1 VSKPQ
6 FQPPAKGVTP
16 ANLRRRRTIQWIL
29 VVAGMLSASIVSA
42 TAGALLAFSLSGTPL
57 LQRDLTAEESSVFS
71 QDSLVDSGLRLRLPR
86 LTRPVNVLV
95 MGTSVLSSDVND
107 PPTEAQGLGYHA
119 QVNVL
124 SGLTDVM
131 LLVRFDPL
139 HNDLKVLSI
148 PRDTRTFV
156 PNMGMTKINAAN
168 VQGGP
173 AVTAQVVSELL
184 GGVGIDRY
192 AILNIQGV
200 EKLVDALGG
209 VELYVPKDM
218 NYQDDSQHLYI
229 NLKEGQQHLNGNQA
243 LQFLRFRYDN
253 YGDIGRIQRQQL
265 LLRAL
270 MEQSLNPR
278 TIANLPEITN
288 VIRSHV
294 DTNLSME
301 ELLAL
306 LGFASKTDRSSVE
319 MLMLPG
325 DFSTP
330 EYDAS
335 YWLPN
340 YAAIDQLVQTHLKAD
355 GGGITVRSNETGSA
369 KDSTSV
375 ATPESLRITIQ
386 NSTAE
391 SAVADEVAD
400 TLYDRGYGNL
410 SVGYNYPEALGV
422 TRIIAQN
429 GDRQTAESLR
439 DLLQLGE
446 VRIENTGD
454 LNSDITIQVGS
465 DWLRSQWR

>member
-1 VSKPQ
+1 
-6 FQPPAKGVTP
+6 
-16 ANLRRRRTIQWIL
+16 
-29 VVAGMLSASIVSA
+29 MLSASIVSA

-57 LQRDLTAEESSVFS
+57 LQRDLTPEESAVFS

-86 LTRPVNVLV
+86 LTRPVNVLL
-95 MGTSVLSSDVND
+95 MGTSVLSSDVQEI
-107 PPTEAQGLGYHA
+107 PTDAQGLGYHA

-124 SGLTDVM
+124 TGLTDVI

-139 HNDLKVLSI
+139 HKDLKVLSI
-148 PRDTRTFV
+148 PRDTRTLV
-156 PNMGMTKINAAN
+156 PNLGMTKINATN

-173 AVTAQVVSELL
+173 ALTAQVVSELL

-209 VELYVPKDM
+209 VEIYVPKDM
-218 NYQDDSQHLYI
+218 QYQDDSQHLYI

-243 LQFLRFRYDN
+243 LQFLRFRYDD

-278 TIANLPEITN
+278 TIANLPDITN

-306 LGFASKTDRSSVE
+306 FGFASKTDPSSVE

-330 EYDAS
+330 DYDAS

-340 YAAIDQLVQTHLKAD
+340 YEAIDQLVQTHLRAN
-355 GGGITVRSNETGSA
+355 GGGITVRSGEVPPPA
-369 KDSTSV
+369 PV
-375 ATPESLRITIQ
+375 APTPESLRITIQ
-386 NSTAE
+386 NGTAD
-391 SAVADEVAD
+391 ATAADEVANM
-400 TLYDRGYGNL
+400 LYDRGYGNL
-410 SVGYNYPEALGV
+410 SMGYNAPETLAI
-422 TRIIAQN
+422 TQIIAQN
-429 GDRQTAESLR
+429 GDRQTAETLR

-446 VRIENTGD
+446 VRIDNTGD

-465 DWLRSQWR
+465 DWELRIEN

>member
-1 VSKPQ
+1 
-6 FQPPAKGVTP
+6 
-16 ANLRRRRTIQWIL
+16 
-29 VVAGMLSASIVSA
+29 MLSASIVSA

-57 LQRDLTAEESSVFS
+57 LQRDLTPEESAVFS

-86 LTRPVNVLV
+86 LTRPVNVLL
-95 MGTSVLSSDVND
+95 MGTSVLSSDVQEI
-107 PPTEAQGLGYHA
+107 PTDAQGLGYHA

-124 SGLTDVM
+124 TGLTDVI

-139 HNDLKVLSI
+139 HKDLKVLSI
-148 PRDTRTFV
+148 PRDTRTLV
-156 PNMGMTKINAAN
+156 PNLGMTKINAAN

-173 AVTAQVVSELL
+173 ALTAQVVSELL

-209 VELYVPKDM
+209 VEIYVPKDM
-218 NYQDDSQHLYI
+218 QYQDDSQHLYI

-243 LQFLRFRYDN
+243 LQFLRFRYDD

-278 TIANLPEITN
+278 TIANLPDITN

-306 LGFASKTDRSSVE
+306 FGFASKTDPSSVE

-330 EYDAS
+330 DYDAS

-340 YAAIDQLVQTHLKAD
+340 YEAIDQLVQTHLRAN
-355 GGGITVRSNETGSA
+355 GGGITVRSGEVPPPA
-369 KDSTSV
+369 PV
-375 ATPESLRITIQ
+375 APTPESLRITIQ
-386 NSTAE
+386 NGTAD
-391 SAVADEVAD
+391 ATAADEVANM
-400 TLYDRGYGNL
+400 LYDRGYGNL
-410 SVGYNYPEALGV
+410 SMGYNAPETLAI
-422 TRIIAQN
+422 TQIIAQN
-429 GDRQTAESLR
+429 GDRQTAETLR

-446 VRIENTGD
+446 VRIDNTGD

-465 DWLRSQWR
+465 DWELRIEN

>member
-1 VSKPQ
+1 
-6 FQPPAKGVTP
+6 
-16 ANLRRRRTIQWIL
+16 
-29 VVAGMLSASIVSA
+29 MLSASIVSA

-57 LQRDLTAEESSVFS
+57 LQRDLTAEESAVFS

-86 LTRPVNVLV
+86 LTRPVNILV
-95 MGTSVLSSDVND
+95 MGTSVLSSDVD
-107 PPTEAQGLGYHA
+107 SPPEEVQGLGYHA
-119 QVNVL
+119 QVNRL

-139 HNDLKVLSI
+139 QESLKVLSI

-156 PNMGMTKINAAN
+156 PNMGMAKINAAN

-173 AVTAQVVSELL
+173 ALTAQVVSELL

-192 AILNIQGV
+192 AILNVQGV

-209 VELYVPKDM
+209 VDLYVPKEM
-218 NYQDDSQHLYI
+218 RYQDDSQHLYI
-229 NLKEGQQHLNGNQA
+229 DLQEGQQHLNGNEA
-243 LQFLRFRYDN
+243 LQFLRFRYDS
-253 YGDIGRIQRQQL
+253 YGDIGRIQRQQV

-270 MEQSLNPR
+270 LEQSLNPR

-294 DTNLSME
+294 DTNLSMD

-306 LGFASKTDRSSVE
+306 LGFASKTDRAGVE

-325 DFSTP
+325 DFSTA

-340 YAAIDQLVQTHLKAD
+340 YGAIEQLVQTHLRSN
-355 GGGITVRSNETGSA
+355 GGITVRSDQNPADLEKA
-369 KDSTSV
+369 LP
-375 ATPESLRITIQ
+375 APTPETLRITIQ
-386 NSTAE
+386 NSTPQ
-391 SAVADEVAD
+391 SAVGDQVAD

-410 SVGYNYPEALGV
+410 SLGYDYPEALGV

-429 GDRQTAESLR
+429 GDRQTAEALR

-446 VRIENTGD
+446 VRIDNTGD
-454 LNSDITIQVGS
+454 LNSDITIQVGT
-465 DWLRSQWR
+465 DWLRSPWSN

>member
-1 VSKPQ
+1 VSKPK
-6 FQPPAKGVTP
+6 FQPPSKGTHPPVD
-16 ANLRRRRTIQWIL
+16 LRRRRLIQWIL
-29 VVAGMLSASIVSA
+29 IIAGMLSASIVSA

-57 LQRDLTAEESSVFS
+57 LQRDLTPEESAVFS

-86 LTRPVNVLV
+86 LTRPVNVLL
-95 MGTSVLSSDVND
+95 MGTSVLSSDVQEI
-107 PPTEAQGLGYHA
+107 PTDAQGLGYHA

-124 SGLTDVM
+124 TGLTDVI

-139 HNDLKVLSI
+139 HKDLKVLSI
-148 PRDTRTFV
+148 PRDTRTLV
-156 PNMGMTKINAAN
+156 PNLGMTKINAAN

-173 AVTAQVVSELL
+173 ALTAQVVSELL

-209 VELYVPKDM
+209 VEIYVPKDM
-218 NYQDDSQHLYI
+218 QYQDDSQHLYI

-243 LQFLRFRYDN
+243 LQFLRFRYDD

-278 TIANLPEITN
+278 TIANLPDITN

-306 LGFASKTDRSSVE
+306 FGFASKTDPSSVE

-330 EYDAS
+330 DYDAS

-340 YAAIDQLVQTHLKAD
+340 YEAIDQLVQTHLRAN
-355 GGGITVRSNETGSA
+355 GGGITVRSGEVPPPA
-369 KDSTSV
+369 PV
-375 ATPESLRITIQ
+375 APTPESLRITIQ
-386 NSTAE
+386 NGTAD
-391 SAVADEVAD
+391 ATAADEVANM
-400 TLYDRGYGNL
+400 LYDRGYGNL
-410 SVGYNYPEALGV
+410 SMGYNAPETLAI
-422 TRIIAQN
+422 TQIIAQN
-429 GDRQTAESLR
+429 GDRQTAETLR

-446 VRIENTGD
+446 VRIDNTGD

-465 DWLRSQWR
+465 DWELRIEN

>member
-1 VSKPQ
+1 MSKPK
-6 FQPPAKGVTP
+6 FHPPSKGASSQVD
-16 ANLRRRRTIQWIL
+16 LWRRRIIQWIL
-29 VVAGMLSASIVSA
+29 IVAGMLSASIVSA

-57 LQRDLTAEESSVFS
+57 LQRDLSPEESAVFS
-71 QDSLVDSGLRLRLPR
+71 QDNLVDSGLRLRLPR
-86 LTRPVNVLV
+86 LTRPVNVLL
-95 MGTSVLSSDVND
+95 MGTSVLSSDVNEI
-107 PPTEAQGLGYHA
+107 PVEAQGLGYHA

-124 SGLTDVM
+124 TGLTDVM
-131 LLVRFDPL
+131 LLVRFDPI
-139 HNDLKVLSI
+139 HQDLKVLSI

-156 PNMGMTKINAAN
+156 PNLGMTKINAAN

-173 AVTAQVVSELL
+173 ALTAQVVSELL

-209 VELYVPKDM
+209 VEIYVPQDM
-218 NYQDDSQHLYI
+218 RYQDDSQRLYI

-243 LQFLRFRYDN
+243 LQFLRFRYDS

-278 TIANLPEITN
+278 TIANLPDITN
-288 VIRSHV
+288 VIRTHV

-306 LGFASKTDRSSVE
+306 FGFASKIDRSSVE

-330 EYDAS
+330 DYDAS

-340 YAAIDQLVQTHLKAD
+340 YEAIDQLAQTHLRAN
-355 GGGITVRSNETGSA
+355 GGGITIRSEDVNTPEQA
-369 KDSTSV
+369 
-375 ATPESLRITIQ
+375 PESLRITIQ
-386 NSTAE
+386 NSTGE
-391 SAVADEVAD
+391 SSAADEVANM
-400 TLYDRGYGNL
+400 LYDRGYGNL
-410 SVGYNYPEALGV
+410 SVGYDYPEALAV
-422 TRIIAQN
+422 TQIIAQN
-429 GDRQTAESLR
+429 SDRQTAETLR

-446 VRIENTGD
+446 VRIDNTGD
-454 LNSDITIQVGS
+454 LNSDVTIQVGS
-465 DWLRSQWR
+465 DWLQAR

>member
-1 VSKPQ
+1 
-6 FQPPAKGVTP
+6 
-16 ANLRRRRTIQWIL
+16 
-29 VVAGMLSASIVSA
+29 MLSASIVSA

-57 LQRDLTAEESSVFS
+57 LQRDLTPEESAVFS

-86 LTRPVNVLV
+86 LTRLTRPVNVLL
-95 MGTSVLSSDVND
+95 MGTSVLSSDVQEI
-107 PPTEAQGLGYHA
+107 PTDAQGLGYHA

-124 SGLTDVM
+124 TGLTDVI

-139 HNDLKVLSI
+139 HKDLKVLSI
-148 PRDTRTFV
+148 PRDTRTLV
-156 PNMGMTKINAAN
+156 PNLGMTKINAAN

-173 AVTAQVVSELL
+173 ALTAQVVSELL

-209 VELYVPKDM
+209 VEIYVPKDM
-218 NYQDDSQHLYI
+218 QYQDDSQHLYI

-243 LQFLRFRYDN
+243 LQFLRFRYDD

-278 TIANLPEITN
+278 TIANLPDITN

-306 LGFASKTDRSSVE
+306 FGFASKTDPSSVE

-330 EYDAS
+330 DYDAS

-340 YAAIDQLVQTHLKAD
+340 YEAIDQLVQTHLRAN
-355 GGGITVRSNETGSA
+355 GGGITVRSGEVPPPA
-369 KDSTSV
+369 PV
-375 ATPESLRITIQ
+375 APTPESLRITIQ
-386 NSTAE
+386 NGTAD
-391 SAVADEVAD
+391 ATAADEVANM
-400 TLYDRGYGNL
+400 LYDRGYGNL
-410 SVGYNYPEALGV
+410 SMGYNAPETLAI
-422 TRIIAQN
+422 TQIIAQN
-429 GDRQTAESLR
+429 GDRQTAETLR

-446 VRIENTGD
+446 VRIDNTGD

-465 DWLRSQWR
+465 DWELRIEN